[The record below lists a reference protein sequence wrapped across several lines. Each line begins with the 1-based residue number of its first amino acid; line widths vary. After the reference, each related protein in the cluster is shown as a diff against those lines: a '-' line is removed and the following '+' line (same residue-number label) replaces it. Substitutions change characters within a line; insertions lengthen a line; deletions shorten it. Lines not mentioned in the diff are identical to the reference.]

1 MSDQKER
8 TIKQLPP
15 QERPYEKCLKLG
27 CRALSDAEPVEVII
41 RTGSVGDTS
50 VELARRVLS
59 MAGAEQNITGITGL
73 SVSELTRIRGIG
85 TVKAV
90 QIQCAAELSRRMA
103 KAKAQEGLSFTEPA
117 SIAAYY
123 MEDLR
128 HEEQECCMLMMLNT
142 RNRLLGEKRLFVGTV
157 NASLI
162 SAREIFLEALRYQ
175 AVYIILVH
183 NHPSGDPS
191 PSREDLLMT
200 RKIKEAGML
209 IGIELLD
216 HIIIGDRSYKS
227 LREEKFM

>member
-27 CRALSDAEPVEVII
+27 CRALSDAELLAVII

-103 KAKAQEGLSFTEPA
+103 NAKAQEGLSFTEPA

>member
-27 CRALSDAEPVEVII
+27 CRALSDAELLAVII

-90 QIQCAAELSRRMA
+90 QI
-103 KAKAQEGLSFTEPA
+103 
-117 SIAAYY
+117 
-123 MEDLR
+123 
-128 HEEQECCMLMMLNT
+128 
-142 RNRLLGEKRLFVGTV
+142 
-157 NASLI
+157 
-162 SAREIFLEALRYQ
+162 
-175 AVYIILVH
+175 
-183 NHPSGDPS
+183 
-191 PSREDLLMT
+191 
-200 RKIKEAGML
+200 
-209 IGIELLD
+209 
-216 HIIIGDRSYKS
+216 
-227 LREEKFM
+227 

>member
-27 CRALSDAEPVEVII
+27 CRALSDAELLAVII
-41 RTGSVGDTS
+41 RTSSVGDTS

-103 KAKAQEGLSFTEPA
+103 TAKAQEGLSFTEPA

>member
-1 MSDQKER
+1 
-8 TIKQLPP
+8 
-15 QERPYEKCLKLG
+15 
-27 CRALSDAEPVEVII
+27 
-41 RTGSVGDTS
+41 
-50 VELARRVLS
+50 
-59 MAGAEQNITGITGL
+59 
-73 SVSELTRIRGIG
+73 
-85 TVKAV
+85 
-90 QIQCAAELSRRMA
+90 
-103 KAKAQEGLSFTEPA
+103 
-117 SIAAYY
+117 
-123 MEDLR
+123 
-128 HEEQECCMLMMLNT
+128 MLMMLNT